1 MKKIALDLD
10 QLRVTSFATQQEP
23 DWQGTVVAQSVTA
36 AAAECTTK
44 TQGCPITW
52 GCPYTT
58 P

>member
-1 MKKIALDLD
+1 MRKIALDLET
-10 QLRVTSFATQQEP
+10 LRVSSFATQDVP
-23 DWQGTVVAQSVTA
+23 DWSGTVMAHQVTA
-36 AAAECTTK
+36 NAANCTTK